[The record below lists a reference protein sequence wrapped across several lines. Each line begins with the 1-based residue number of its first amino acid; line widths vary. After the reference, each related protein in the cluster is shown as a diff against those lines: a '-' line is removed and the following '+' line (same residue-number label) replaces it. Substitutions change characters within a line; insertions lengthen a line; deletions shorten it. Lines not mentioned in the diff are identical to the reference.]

1 MPRLVFLYTLI
12 LTAGLLIPQLS
23 IAASSPEDLKVRI
36 EESNRK
42 LKELEHE
49 IVVYQSQLSALG
61 TQKKTLNQTIQTLD
75 ISRQKI
81 ATDIKV
87 TENRINAAD
96 LSIEQLAYD
105 IEDKEDRISNNTKAV
120 EAALRNM
127 HMETNETFVERLLS
141 KASFASAWQSIDV
154 LNTFQ
159 FAVSERVDELQDL
172 RMDLTD
178 KKNAQEEKRQEL
190 ASLRRNLS
198 GQKVSLDSTRSEQNR
213 LLAITKKEE
222 SNYQKLLSE
231 KEAAKKAFE
240 AELMSLENELKF
252 SIDPSLIPS
261 VGKGVLMWPLDK
273 VRITQY
279 FGNTAFSTK
288 NPQIYNGGGHNGID
302 LAAQQGTKVKAA
314 LSGIVE
320 ATGNTDLQRGCYSYG
335 KWVLIRHPNNIHTLY
350 AHLSAINAS
359 EGEEIRTGEIIGY
372 SGNTGYST
380 GPHLHFAVFASQGV
394 RVMKFGEFR
403 KSSSC
408 SNMAIPVASK
418 EAYLN
423 PLSYL

>member
-1 MPRLVFLYTLI
+1 MPRTVVFCTL
-12 LTAGLLIPQLS
+12 LTITLLLTPGVS
-23 IAASSPEDLKVRI
+23 FGASTPEELRSRI
-36 EESNRK
+36 DESNKK

-49 IVVYQSQLSALG
+49 IVIYQSQLTALG
-61 TQKKTLNQTIQTLD
+61 SQKKTLSQTIQSLD

-81 ATDIKV
+81 STDIKV
-87 TENRINAAD
+87 TENRISTAD
-96 LSIEQLAYD
+96 LTIEQLEFD
-105 IEDKEDRISNNTKAV
+105 IEDKENRIDTNTKAI
-120 EAALRNM
+120 ENAIRSM
-127 HMETNETFVERLLS
+127 QMETNESFVERLLS

-159 FAVSERVDELQDL
+159 VAVSEHVEDLQDL

-178 KKNAQEEKRQEL
+178 KKISQEEKRQEL
-190 ASLRRNLS
+190 AALRRNLS

-213 LLAITKKEE
+213 LLSITKKEE
-222 SNYQKLLSE
+222 SNFQKLLRE
-231 KEAAKKAFE
+231 KEEAKKAFE

-273 VRITQY
+273 VKITQY

-302 LAAQQGTKVKAA
+302 MAAQQGTKVKAA
-314 LSGIVE
+314 LSGVVE

-359 EGEEIRTGEIIGY
+359 EGEDVRTGEVIGY

-408 SNMAIPVASK
+408 SNMEIPVASK

>member
-1 MPRLVFLYTLI
+1 MPRTVVFRTLI
-12 LTAGLLIPQLS
+12 IICLALLPLTTYG
-23 IAASSPEDLKVRI
+23 AATPDEIKQRI
-36 EESNRK
+36 DESNKK

-61 TQKKTLNQTIQTLD
+61 SQKKTLNQTIQSLD

-87 TENRINAAD
+87 TENRISTAD
-96 LSIEQLAYD
+96 LTIEQLSLD
-105 IEDKEDRISNNTKAV
+105 IEDKEQRIDNNTKAI
-120 EAALRNM
+120 EKAIRNM
-127 HMETNETFVERLLS
+127 HKETNETFIERLLS
-141 KASFASAWQSIDV
+141 KSSFASAWQSIDV
-154 LNTFQ
+154 LNSFQ
-159 FAVSERVDELQDL
+159 LAVGERVENLQDL

-178 KKNAQEEKRQEL
+178 KKVAQEEKRQEL

-213 LLAITKKEE
+213 LLSITKKEE
-222 SNYQKLLSE
+222 SNFQKLLRE
-231 KEAAKKAFE
+231 KEEAKKAFE

-252 SIDPSLIPS
+252 AIDPSLIPT

-273 VRITQY
+273 VNITQY

-320 ATGNTDLQRGCYSYG
+320 ATGNTDMQRGCYSYG

-359 EGEEIRTGEIIGY
+359 EGEEIRTGEVIGY

-408 SNMAIPVASK
+408 SNVAIPVASK